1 MERTEKIMQGDV
13 PIVGANIRR
22 LRKKKHMRNID
33 VIIQLQLTGIACSS
47 STLSKIERG
56 RSNPPVALLMALT
69 DIFQCDYNAF
79 FEQDTD

>member
-1 MERTEKIMQGDV
+1 MQGDV

-22 LRKKKHMRNID
+22 LRKKKQMRNID
-33 VIIQLQLTGIACSS
+33 VVIRLQLTGMACSS

-56 RSNPPVALLMALT
+56 RSNPPVALLLSLT

-79 FEQDTD
+79 FEQLTD

>member
-1 MERTEKIMQGDV
+1 MQGDV

-22 LRKKKHMRNID
+22 LRKKKQMRNID
-33 VIIQLQLTGIACSS
+33 VVIRLQLTGMACSS

-79 FEQDTD
+79 FEQHTD

>member
-22 LRKKKHMRNID
+22 LRKKKQMRNID
-33 VIIQLQLTGIACSS
+33 VVIRLQLTGMACSS

-79 FEQDTD
+79 FEQHTD